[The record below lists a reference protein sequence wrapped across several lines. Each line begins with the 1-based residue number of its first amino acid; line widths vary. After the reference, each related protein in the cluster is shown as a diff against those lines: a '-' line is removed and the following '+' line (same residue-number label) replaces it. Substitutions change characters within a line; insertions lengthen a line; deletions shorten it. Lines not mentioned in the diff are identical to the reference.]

1 MSKVKIVH
9 ADCDP
14 SLAQDKSLP
23 CTSYLVEYTLDGLT
37 KFDIVIS
44 SKKVDI
50 FDHYWDNYRKD
61 FINMSQTAGVVNPR
75 LWVDKNKEKKS
86 K

>member
-44 SKKVDI
+44 SKRVDI

>member
-1 MSKVKIVH
+1 MSKIKFLH
-9 ADCDP
+9 TDCDP

-23 CTSYLVEYTLDGLT
+23 CTAYLVEYTLDGLT

-44 SKKVDI
+44 SKRVYI

-61 FINMSQTAGVVNPR
+61 FISMNQTAGVVNPR

>member
-1 MSKVKIVH
+1 MSNVKIIH

-44 SKKVDI
+44 SKRVDI